1 MTISTNIL
9 KALTEITGE
18 PRVELAIMEIIKDSV
33 EHRIQKIEQEIKT
46 LEKKYSM
53 NFKEFEQK
61 FQREQIPDQYS
72 YETERDYLEWEG
84 LETRLKKYQ
93 SLPGFLF

>member
-1 MTISTNIL
+1 MVISATIL

-18 PRVELAIMEIIKDSV
+18 PRVELAIREIIKDSI
-33 EHRIQKIEQEIKT
+33 EHRIEKIEREIKA
-46 LEKKYSM
+46 LEKKYGM

-61 FQREQIPDQYS
+61 FQQEQIPNQYS
-72 YETERDYLEWEG
+72 YEIEKDYLEWEG

-93 SLPGFLF
+93 SLLDLLF

>member
-1 MTISTNIL
+1 MTISANIL

-18 PRVELAIMEIIKDSV
+18 PRVELAIVEIIKDSV
-33 EHRIQKIEQEIKT
+33 EHRIYKIEQEIKT
-46 LEKKYSM
+46 LEKKYNM

-61 FQREQIPDQYS
+61 FQREQIPDQYN

-84 LETRLKKYQ
+84 LEIRLKKYQ
-93 SLPGFLF
+93 NLLGLLF

>member
-46 LEKKYSM
+46 LEKK
-53 NFKEFEQK
+53 
-61 FQREQIPDQYS
+61 IV
-72 YETERDYLEWEG
+72 
-84 LETRLKKYQ
+84 
-93 SLPGFLF
+93 

>member
-1 MTISTNIL
+1 
-9 KALTEITGE
+9 
-18 PRVELAIMEIIKDSV
+18 
-33 EHRIQKIEQEIKT
+33 
-46 LEKKYSM
+46 M

-93 SLPGFLF
+93 SLPGLLF